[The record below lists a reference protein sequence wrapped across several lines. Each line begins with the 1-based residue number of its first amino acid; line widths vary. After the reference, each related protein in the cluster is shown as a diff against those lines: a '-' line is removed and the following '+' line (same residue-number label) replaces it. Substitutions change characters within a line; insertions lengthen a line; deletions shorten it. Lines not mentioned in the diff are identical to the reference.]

1 MKKKDKKD
9 VKYVANLARIKIT
22 PQQEDSLE
30 EQLSKIIGYIDKLKE
45 LDVAGVEP
53 LRGACITRD
62 VFRED
67 KVIPSDCREE
77 ILKNSPARE
86 GDYFKI
92 PKVIE

>member
-1 MKKKDKKD
+1 MAGKKD
-9 VKYVANLARIKIT
+9 VEYVANLARIKIT
-22 PQQEDSLE
+22 LQQESSLE

-45 LDVAGVEP
+45 LDVAGVQP
-53 LRGACITRD
+53 SRGAHITRD

-67 KVIPSDCREE
+67 KAIPSDCREE
-77 ILKNSPARE
+77 ILRNSPSRE